1 MGQRKNFTVDE
12 AIEYL
17 IAAKAIPHR
26 LAIGT
31 NRQQT
36 SLALPAGAIDKR
48 PNGYFHRDDLNRLIS
63 WIRIDDNR
71 WEAM

>member
-1 MGQRKNFTVDE
+1 MAPTRQRKNFTLDE

-17 IAAKAIPHR
+17 IAAKAIPDR

-36 SLALPAGAIDKR
+36 SLNLPAGSIDKR
-48 PNGYFHRDDLNRLIS
+48 PNGFFHRDDLNRLIS
-63 WIRIDDNR
+63 WTRMDQ
-71 WEAM
+71 